1 MVLVV
6 RILVVLLAFLVA
18 SGAAAFVITLAILF
32 EWEQILGMT
41 DTTTGWLTVA
51 FFGLIVSAK
60 GLLPAMLLIALAE
73 GLRIRSPLF
82 YAAAGGI
89 GLVALYYG
97 LGLAERAS
105 GGGML
110 VGRDLEIMAG
120 AGIAAGFVY
129 WMIAGRKAGS
139 WREQRASSVTDP

>member
-1 MVLVV
+1 MIRVV
-6 RILVVLLAFLVA
+6 VVLAAFLVA
-18 SGAAAFVITLAILF
+18 SLAAAFVITFAMLL
-32 EWEQILGMT
+32 EWEHLLAMT
-41 DTTTGWLTVA
+41 GSSAGWLTVA

-60 GLLPAMLLIALAE
+60 GLLPAMALVAIAE
-73 GLRIRSPLF
+73 GFGIRSALF

-97 LGLAERAS
+97 LGLAERGP
-105 GGGML
+105 GGGVL

-129 WMIAGRKAGS
+129 WVIAGRKAGA
-139 WREQRASSVTDP
+139 WREQRAPAKVR